1 MESELLTLQESNSHI
16 IQQKRQIEHERNE
29 LEEQLKRG
37 GQMSTEEK
45 RRFETQIQRLEEDF
59 EEAESNIEL
68 ANEKLRKAQQQV
80 YIFLNI
86 IIIFIQSFR

>member
-1 MESELLTLQESNSHI
+1 MESELLTLQESNEHL
-16 IQQKRQIEHERNE
+16 IQQKRQIEHERDE
-29 LEEQLKRG
+29 LEEQLARG
-37 GQMSTEEK
+37 GHMSTEEK

-80 YIFLNI
+80 YIYNFK
-86 IIIFIQSFR
+86 